1 MKHPDEPLL
10 EIVDLQIHFT
20 TYEGVVRAV
29 DGLNLVLRQ
38 DEVRG
43 LVGETGCGKS
53 VTALSLLRLIPDPP
67 GKIGGGK
74 ILFKGEDLLSKSND
88 EMQRI
93 RGDSISMIFQEP
105 STALNPVYR
114 VGDQMMETL
123 RFKKGMRSEAKGRV
137 LEVLEWVGMPDV
149 SRIFRQYPY
158 ELSGGMQQRV
168 MIAMA
173 LLCEPEL
180 LIADEPTTALDM
192 TTQMQILE
200 LIRTLKE
207 KLGFSMLLITHDLGV
222 AAEICDKVSVMYAGN
237 IVESGPVDSI
247 FENPRHPYTRG
258 LLSAL
263 PKIYEDTERLGTIPG
278 TVPGLGSSVGGC
290 NFCPRCEQRKSQ
302 CDQTKSELVQ
312 IGDDHFVA
320 CCLYEKGK

>member
-1 MKHPDEPLL
+1 MTNQNDVLL
-10 EIVDLQIHFT
+10 EILDLKIHFA

-29 DGLNLVLRQ
+29 DGLNLSIRR
-38 DEVRG
+38 DEVSG

-53 VTALSLLRLIPDPP
+53 VTALSLLRLIPCPP
-67 GKIGGGK
+67 GKIAGGK
-74 ILFKGEDLLSKSND
+74 ILFKGEDLLIISDD
-88 EMQRI
+88 EMRSIQ
-93 RGDSISMIFQEP
+93 GNSISMIFQEP

-114 VGDQMMETL
+114 VGEQMMETL
-123 RFKKGMRSEAKGRV
+123 LIKKRMGSEAKDRV
-137 LEVLEWVGMPDV
+137 LKVLELVGMPDA

-200 LIRTLKE
+200 LIKSLKE
-207 KLGFSMLLITHDLGV
+207 KLGFSILLITHDLGV
-222 AAEICDKVSVMYAGN
+222 AAEICDKISVMYAGN

-247 FENPRHPYTRG
+247 FANPMHPYTRG

-278 TVPGLGSSVGGC
+278 TVPGLGSSIEGC
-290 NFCPRCEQRKSQ
+290 NFCPRCEYRKSH

-312 IGDDHFVA
+312 IENDHFVA
-320 CCLYEKGK
+320 CCLYEN

>member
-1 MKHPDEPLL
+1 MKHRDDILL
-10 EIVDLQIHFT
+10 EILNLQIHFT

-29 DGLNLVLRQ
+29 DGLNLTIKHG
-38 DEVRG
+38 EVRG

-53 VTALSLLRLIPDPP
+53 VTALSLLRLIPCPP
-67 GKIGGGK
+67 GKMAGGK
-74 ILFKGEDLLSKSND
+74 IFFKGEDLLIKNED
-88 EMQRI
+88 EMQNI

-105 STALNPVYR
+105 GTALNPVYR
-114 VGDQMMETL
+114 VGEQMMETL
-123 RFKKGMRSEAKGRV
+123 HIKKKMKSEAKGRV
-137 LEVLEWVGMPDV
+137 LKVLELVGMPDV

-207 KLGFSMLLITHDLGV
+207 KLGFSILLITHDLGV
-222 AAEICDKVSVMYAGN
+222 AAEICDRISVMYAGN
-237 IVESGPVDSI
+237 IIESGPVDSI
-247 FENPRHPYTRG
+247 FANPIHPYTRG

-278 TVPGLGSSVGGC
+278 TVPGLGSFIEGC
-290 NFCPRCEQRKSQ
+290 NFYPRCEYKKSH
-302 CDQTKSELVQ
+302 CDQMKSELVQ
-312 IGDDHFVA
+312 IEDDHFVA
-320 CCLYEKGK
+320 CCLYAHGK